1 MGAIEL
7 CLLLEQVGRHVAP
20 IPALPTLVSAA
31 LPIAEHGT
39 EAQRARFLPGV
50 VRGEL
55 VLTAALTAPDSR
67 DPLAPSVRAVAD
79 GGAWRLHGRLTN
91 VAFATESA
99 RVLVPARLG
108 AARSGGAAGDGPL
121 EVGVFLLDSGA
132 DGVTL
137 RAQRGTN
144 GQPLREVHL
153 DGAVVAAEDVL
164 ALDAGASRAGTAA
177 LRFAVEWTLLGV
189 CALEFGVAGRAL
201 AMTAAYATERRQF
214 GVPIGTFQGVTQRL
228 GDAYIDVQAMDV
240 SLWKAAWRLSE
251 RLDASRELAVAKL
264 WASEGGSRVVCA
276 AQHIHGGMGFDRDYP
291 LFRYFLT
298 SRQLELTL
306 GGPQAHLRALGELL

>member
-1 MGAIEL
+1 MET
-7 CLLLEQVGRHVAP
+7 VK
-20 IPALPTLVSAA
+20 
-31 LPIAEHGT
+31 
-39 EAQRARFLPGV
+39 
-50 VRGEL
+50 
-55 VLTAALTAPDSR
+55 
-67 DPLAPSVRAVAD
+67 
-79 GGAWRLHGRLTN
+79 
-91 VAFATESA
+91 
-99 RVLVPARLG
+99 
-108 AARSGGAAGDGPL
+108 
-121 EVGVFLLDSGA
+121 
-132 DGVTL
+132 
-137 RAQRGTN
+137 
-144 GQPLREVHL
+144 
-153 DGAVVAAEDVL
+153 
-164 ALDAGASRAGTAA
+164 
-177 LRFAVEWTLLGV
+177 
-189 CALEFGVAGRAL
+189 
-201 AMTAAYATERRQF
+201 AMTLDYLRTRRQF

>member
-1 MGAIEL
+1 MDWSFTQEQRDIRAAIGKLLGDLVTPSSIDALEAEGGWFHRPAWEALAEAGMLGLALPESAGGAAMGAIEL

-99 RVLVPARLG
+99 RVLVPARLE
-108 AARSGGAAGDGPL
+108 PI
-121 EVGVFLLDSGA
+121 
-132 DGVTL
+132 
-137 RAQRGTN
+137 
-144 GQPLREVHL
+144 
-153 DGAVVAAEDVL
+153 
-164 ALDAGASRAGTAA
+164 
-177 LRFAVEWTLLGV
+177 FAVAVHDHGEHLTF
-189 CALEFGVAGRAL
+189 ALKPSQSV
-201 AMTAAYATERRQF
+201 
-214 GVPIGTFQGVTQRL
+214 
-228 GDAYIDVQAMDV
+228 
-240 SLWKAAWRLSE
+240 
-251 RLDASRELAVAKL
+251 
-264 WASEGGSRVVCA
+264 
-276 AQHIHGGMGFDRDYP
+276 
-291 LFRYFLT
+291 
-298 SRQLELTL
+298 
-306 GGPQAHLRALGELL
+306 